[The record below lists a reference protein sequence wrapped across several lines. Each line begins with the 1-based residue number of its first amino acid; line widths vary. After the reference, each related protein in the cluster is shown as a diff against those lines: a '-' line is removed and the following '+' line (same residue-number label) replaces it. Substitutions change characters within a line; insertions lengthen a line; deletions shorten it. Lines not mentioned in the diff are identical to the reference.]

1 MSGDHDRYKWVDSKE
16 ELDKVRESYTYSR
29 DDEGNSSLDSVSDI
43 RLTLL
48 ESRIA
53 KLEEYD
59 EFVNLTTPKPDSDEG
74 DAFVRQEL
82 LSMYDCCDGRDATA
96 LEYVIRLV
104 STPAQWEEFYRVNDL
119 KHVFAIG
126 E

>member
-1 MSGDHDRYKWVDSKE
+1 MSGDHDRYKWVESKE
-16 ELDKVRESYTYSR
+16 EIDKLR
-29 DDEGNSSLDSVSDI
+29 DEDMGYDNLVARVE
-43 RLTLL
+43 
-48 ESRIA
+48 

-59 EFVNLTTPKPDSDEG
+59 AFLNLSRPKPDSDEG

-119 KHVFAIG
+119 KNVFAIG

>member
-1 MSGDHDRYKWVDSKE
+1 MNVSEMNDYRKY
-16 ELDKVRESYTYSR
+16 LDDIVAR
-29 DDEGNSSLDSVSDI
+29 LD
-43 RLTLL
+43 
-48 ESRIA
+48 

-59 EFVNLTTPKPDSDEG
+59 EFVNLTRPKPDSDAG
-74 DAFVRQEL
+74 DAFVRKEL

-104 STPAQWEEFYRVNDL
+104 SNPDQWEEFYRVNQL
-119 KHVFAIG
+119 KNVFAIG

>member
-1 MSGDHDRYKWVDSKE
+1 MMILMRRIKMNEYDEMREHVLR
-16 ELDKVRESYTYSR
+16 LDDTVT
-29 DDEGNSSLDSVSDI
+29 
-43 RLTLL
+43 RLVL
-48 ESRIA
+48 EVA
-53 KLEEYD
+53 KLQEYD

-119 KHVFAIG
+119 KNVFAIG

>member
-1 MSGDHDRYKWVDSKE
+1 MIEYDNAMIKMIDRHVAR
-16 ELDKVRESYTYSR
+16 LDDTVT
-29 DDEGNSSLDSVSDI
+29 GLA
-43 RLTLL
+43 L
-48 ESRIA
+48 EVA
-53 KLEEYD
+53 KLQEYD
-59 EFVNLTTPKPDSDEG
+59 EHVNLTMPNPDSDAG

-82 LSMYDCCDGRDATA
+82 LSMYDCCDLRDTTA

-119 KHVFAIG
+119 KNLYAIG

>member
-1 MSGDHDRYKWVDSKE
+1 MNVINNYHEILGDVLAR
-16 ELDKVRESYTYSR
+16 LD
-29 DDEGNSSLDSVSDI
+29 
-43 RLTLL
+43 
-48 ESRIA
+48 

-59 EFVNLTTPKPDSDEG
+59 EHVNLTTPKPDSDEG

-82 LSMYDCCDGRDATA
+82 ISMYDCCDGRDATA

-104 STPAQWEEFYRVNDL
+104 SAPDQWAEFYKVNQL
-119 KHVFAIG
+119 KNVFAIG

>member
-1 MSGDHDRYKWVDSKE
+1 MIEYDNAMIKMIDRHVAR
-16 ELDKVRESYTYSR
+16 LDDTVTRMA
-29 DDEGNSSLDSVSDI
+29 
-43 RLTLL
+43 L
-48 ESRIA
+48 EVA
-53 KLEEYD
+53 KLQEYD
-59 EFVNLTTPKPDSDEG
+59 EHVNLTMPAPDSDAG

-82 LSMYDCCDGRDATA
+82 LSMYDCCDLRDTTA

-119 KHVFAIG
+119 KNFYAIG

>member
-1 MSGDHDRYKWVDSKE
+1 MIEYDEMREHVLR
-16 ELDKVRESYTYSR
+16 LDDTVT
-29 DDEGNSSLDSVSDI
+29 
-43 RLTLL
+43 RLVL
-48 ESRIA
+48 EVA
-53 KLEEYD
+53 KLQEYD

-104 STPAQWEEFYRVNDL
+104 STPAQWEEFYRVNNL
-119 KHVFAIG
+119 KNVFAIG

>member
-1 MSGDHDRYKWVDSKE
+1 MIKYDQYM
-16 ELDKVRESYTYSR
+16 
-29 DDEGNSSLDSVSDI
+29 DI
-43 RLTLL
+43 LERLN
-48 ESRIA
+48 

-59 EFVNLTTPKPDSDEG
+59 EHVNLTMPAPDSDAG
-74 DAFVRQEL
+74 DEFVRQEL
-82 LSMYDCCDGRDATA
+82 LSMYDCCDLRDTTA

-119 KHVFAIG
+119 KNFYAIG

>member
-1 MSGDHDRYKWVDSKE
+1 MIELGEYDNSKHIAE
-16 ELDKVRESYTYSR
+16 TNAMIKMIERQVARLDDTVT
-29 DDEGNSSLDSVSDI
+29 GLA
-43 RLTLL
+43 L
-48 ESRIA
+48 EVA
-53 KLEEYD
+53 KLQEYD
-59 EFVNLTTPKPDSDEG
+59 EHVNLTMPDPDSDAG

-82 LSMYDCCDGRDATA
+82 LSMYDCCDLRDTTA

-119 KHVFAIG
+119 KNLYAIG

>member
-1 MSGDHDRYKWVDSKE
+1 MIELGEYDNSKHIAE
-16 ELDKVRESYTYSR
+16 TNAMIKMIERHVERLDDTVT
-29 DDEGNSSLDSVSDI
+29 GLA
-43 RLTLL
+43 L
-48 ESRIA
+48 EVA
-53 KLEEYD
+53 KLQEYD
-59 EFVNLTTPKPDSDEG
+59 EHVNLTMPDPDSDAG

-82 LSMYDCCDGRDATA
+82 LSMYECCDLRDTTA

-119 KHVFAIG
+119 KNFYAIG